1 MSLRNA
7 VERLALADAC
17 RFELR
22 IANELRHIRTV
33 SDNPATRSFLD
44 ELIAEEETHL
54 ASLSSFMPEDEI
66 PESVVSSPAK
76 GRDITA
82 MLREVLKKEDG
93 SVTFYELLAERTPI
107 PAIKSAFQKIAE
119 AEKGH
124 VKRLARHIQEL
135 CGQGSSNA

>member
-7 VERLALADAC
+7 VERLALADAR

-22 IANELRHIRTV
+22 IASELRQIRAL

-54 ASLSSFMPEDEI
+54 ASLSSLAPGEGVL
-66 PESVVSSPAK
+66 ESVTSSPAK
-76 GRDITA
+76 EGDIAA
-82 MLREVLKKEDG
+82 MLREVLKKEEG

-107 PAIKSAFQKIAE
+107 PAIKSAFKKIAE
-119 AEKGH
+119 AERGH

-135 CGQGSSNA
+135 CDHGPSDA